1 LFRGKTA
8 SSGRQWHCPPAS
20 CTRCG
25 HAHHAPELR
34 IVEPHRGSWRL
45 TCSQSHIV
53 RVQYVRQPLRQD
65 RSSFQIE
72 PLHRPVVFIIL
83 QNLLMSPSKNCY
95 SHAETPF
102 LLACHPII
110 PSINGS
116 AARRRETYQRHQS
129 RDGPE
134 MSDPLAA
141 ESPATRKDLVRPD
154 RLVAYPRML
163 MQGREL
169 VTSRVLQHASSGG
182 ETASM
187 ASTSSVDEAP
197 QPSGVTIVSAYF
209 RISEGRKHPVGD
221 YFEWLKNFLHHV
233 EQPIVFYTSPDLV
246 DTILGLRQG
255 RVSASNLVSMTTQI
269 AEPEPTSPS
278 T

>member
-1 LFRGKTA
+1 MDLQPDVERRISDTRVETDLKCRIPWRRSRLQLAKILFVLIALLLILA
-8 SSGRQWHCPPAS
+8 S
-20 CTRCG
+20 
-25 HAHHAPELR
+25 
-34 IVEPHRGSWRL
+34 
-45 TCSQSHIV
+45 
-53 RVQYVRQPLRQD
+53 
-65 RSSFQIE
+65 
-72 PLHRPVVFIIL
+72 
-83 QNLLMSPSKNCY
+83 
-95 SHAETPF
+95 
-102 LLACHPII
+102 
-110 PSINGS
+110 
-116 AARRRETYQRHQS
+116 
-129 RDGPE
+129 
-134 MSDPLAA
+134 
-141 ESPATRKDLVRPD
+141 
-154 RLVAYPRML
+154 PRFSTML